1 MAWQFEKVAGPCKG
15 RTGGLCWDGSGM
27 LFSAVA
33 EERVLRY
40 DPATDETTVFRRWT
54 GRVNGLARDPG
65 GALYAAQE
73 GGRRI
78 VRFNPDGSTSPV
90 LDLLDGAHHNQPVDV
105 SRDRSGR
112 IWFADPWN
120 AQPPYGPP
128 AYPLLPHASVL
139 RLDPTGPDRW
149 RMVRFTHDTAGPR
162 AVALSSDER
171 TLYVADGDA
180 ERGDVCQLFAYPVS
194 SYGSAGPRHTL
205 LTFTAADRG
214 IEGLCV
220 DSEGCL
226 IACMGWARGGAG
238 PAIVVIS
245 PSGTI
250 LETHASP
257 ADMPMRC
264 AFGDVGLSTLYVT
277 AADGGLYRCRGTG
290 RRGLAR
296 P

>member
-1 MAWQFEKVAGPCKG
+1 MPPRKVAVVSFASTPTDRPRPCSIFSMA
-15 RTGGLCWDGSGM
+15 RTTTSRST
-27 LFSAVA
+27 F
-33 EERVLRY
+33 
-40 DPATDETTVFRRWT
+40 PAT
-54 GRVNGLARDPG
+54 GR
-65 GALYAAQE
+65 
-73 GGRRI
+73 
-78 VRFNPDGSTSPV
+78 
-90 LDLLDGAHHNQPVDV
+90 DV
-105 SRDRSGR
+105 SGSPIRGTRSR
-112 IWFADPWN
+112 PTVH
-120 AQPPYGPP
+120 PPI
-128 AYPLLPHASVL
+128 LCC
-139 RLDPTGPDRW
+139 PTPRCCAWIRPDRI
-149 RMVRFTHDTAGPR
+149 AG
-162 AVALSSDER
+162 AWSSDER